1 MKLDHSTVA
10 KMSLA
15 LTLCWPFGLA
25 SAQAVTN
32 VQTAPAKPFSV
43 EATAIN
49 AHAFRLHVS
58 FAEAP
63 AKQQSLCIDAN
74 SSNPRRVTFAWDE
87 AARTLSWAVD
97 GPCRGKDI
105 FKGKKSRCLIRRAW

>member
-1 MKLDHSTVA
+1 
-10 KMSLA
+10 MSLA

-43 EATAIN
+43 EA
-49 AHAFRLHVS
+49 
-58 FAEAP
+58 P

-87 AARTLSWAVD
+87 AARTLNSAVD
-97 GPCRGKDI
+97 GPSRGKDI